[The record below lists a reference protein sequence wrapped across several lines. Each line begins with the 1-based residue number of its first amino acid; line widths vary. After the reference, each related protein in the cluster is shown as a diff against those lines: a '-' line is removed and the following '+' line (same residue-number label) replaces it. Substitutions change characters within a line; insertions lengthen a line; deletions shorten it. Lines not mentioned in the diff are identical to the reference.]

1 MLNEDACE
9 LVARGLHEI
18 GQGEIRE
25 IRGRHGDVEI
35 GIDRRTLLRRG
46 EPCASKTP
54 VSFHTCHLTSTLTL
68 EE

>member
-9 LVARGLHEI
+9 LVARGLREI
-18 GQGEIRE
+18 GQGEIRG
-25 IRGRHGDVEI
+25 IRGRRGDAEI

-54 VSFHTCHLTSTLTL
+54 VSFHTCRWMSTLTL